1 MSLLMQMLL
10 TSMLMVNWCMSV
22 HMFYQMLAVFVLLSP
37 HVNSIYSGT
46 IINKL
51 SLAILQMNSSIIY
64 VCSIKSII
72 IFFLQLV
79 FVIFGCFDCLGL
91 VISLFFFLGNNF
103 HFLFLLDWI
112 LVFVHQV
119 L

>member
-1 MSLLMQMLL
+1 
-10 TSMLMVNWCMSV
+10 
-22 HMFYQMLAVFVLLSP
+22 
-37 HVNSIYSGT
+37 
-46 IINKL
+46 
-51 SLAILQMNSSIIY
+51 
-64 VCSIKSII
+64 
-72 IFFLQLV
+72 
-79 FVIFGCFDCLGL
+79 VIFGCFDCLGL